1 MGALMDKVKLAL
13 LVNGDGVPDNFK
25 KNSLFF
31 YDKYMKSDNDIKNI
45 NVSNI
50 KPGGFY
56 FFHYKDDS
64 NWMKWAPVY
73 VIEFK
78 KFNNQIVLLCVNFN
92 FLPLEIRVLLFDKFI
107 LEDDFEKDKLLNLK
121 VNYRVLYQ
129 ELKRIGFEWALME
142 FNAIQLVAVH
152 KISMNTVPRFLYHQ
166 HPKNK
171 YDPGK
176 LVQIWKAKLATAKQR
191 DQEITSASLDE
202 FYNIDSEISEKYDV
216 LKDHIKRIRANMIKY
231 GKS

>member
-1 MGALMDKVKLAL
+1 MGALLDRVKLAL

-31 YDKYMKSDNDIKNI
+31 YDKYLKSDKDVKNI
-45 NVSNI
+45 NVSSL

-73 VIEFK
+73 VIEYK
-78 KFNNQIVLLCVNFN
+78 KLNNQIVLLCVNFN

-107 LEDDFEKDKLLNLK
+107 LDDDFEKDKLLNLK

-152 KISMNTVPRFLYHQ
+152 KISMDMVPRFLYHQ
-166 HPKNK
+166 HPKVK

-176 LVQIWKAKLATAKQR
+176 LVQIWKAKLGTAKQR

-202 FYNIDSEISEKYDV
+202 FYNADHEISEKYNV
-216 LKDHIKRIRANMIKY
+216 LKDHIKRIRTNMIKY
-231 GKS
+231 GRS